1 MKRARGGF
9 TLQEFIIVIVIVSVV
24 AAFAIPRFLN
34 LNTTSAQSATN
45 SIAASLTAVSAT
57 NYAKRT
63 ANSSVG
69 SAIANC
75 TSVGPLLSGGL
86 PSGYSITSLAVAPGA
101 SVTCTLNGTNS
112 TTATF
117 VAIGI
122 S

>member
-1 MKRARGGF
+1 MKRACRGF

-24 AAFAIPRFLN
+24 AAFAVPRFLN
-34 LNTTSAQSATN
+34 LNVTSAQSATN